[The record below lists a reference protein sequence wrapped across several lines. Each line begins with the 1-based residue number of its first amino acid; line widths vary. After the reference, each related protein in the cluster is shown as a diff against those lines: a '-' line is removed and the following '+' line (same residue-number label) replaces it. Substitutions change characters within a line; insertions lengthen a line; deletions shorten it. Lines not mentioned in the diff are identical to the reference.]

1 MLPLAS
7 AEPGSWSF
15 YPGPLVL
22 LLPITIWFVYRWKQV
37 DAHPARLLSFL
48 LGIAV
53 SLIALYS
60 PIDTLGDE
68 HFTAHMIQHL
78 LLIDVAP
85 ILCFLGL
92 TKTIFRPATR
102 RLIQLER
109 GAPWLMSPV
118 FGLLAYSLS
127 MWLWHVPALYD
138 AAVRYGWVHA
148 LEHISFT
155 VAGGL
160 YWWHLISPVRDQR
173 RLTGMRA
180 PLYMASTKLLVG
192 ALGIVLTFA
201 PTALYDVY
209 SAPVSSWGLT
219 PREDQQLGGAIMALE
234 QTMIMGVALAWLVVR
249 AFERSE
255 REQQRKE
262 RFADQRRAA
271 AAAKDGARELY

>member
-1 MLPLAS
+1 MLLAS
-7 AEPGSWSF
+7 TDPGSWSF

-22 LLPITIWFVYRWKQV
+22 LLPVTVWFIYRWRAVQ
-37 DAHPARLLSFL
+37 AHPGRLLSFL

-60 PIDTLGDE
+60 PIDSLGDE
-68 HFTAHMIQHL
+68 HFTMHMVQHL

-92 TKTIFRPATR
+92 TKAIFRPATR

-109 GAPWLMSPV
+109 GAPWLLSPV
-118 FGLLAYSLS
+118 FGLVAYTGS
-127 MWLWHVPALYD
+127 MWFWHVPFFYD
-138 AAVRYGWVHA
+138 AAVNYGWVHA
-148 LEHISFT
+148 IEHISFT

-173 RLTGMRA
+173 RLGGMQA

-201 PTALYDVY
+201 PEALYSVY
-209 SAPVSSWGLT
+209 DAPTSSWGLT

-234 QTMIMGVALAWLVVR
+234 QTIIMGVALVWLVVR

-255 REQQRKE
+255 REQLRKE
-262 RFADQRRAA
+262 RYADQRRAEA
-271 AAAKDGARELY
+271 AASSRELY